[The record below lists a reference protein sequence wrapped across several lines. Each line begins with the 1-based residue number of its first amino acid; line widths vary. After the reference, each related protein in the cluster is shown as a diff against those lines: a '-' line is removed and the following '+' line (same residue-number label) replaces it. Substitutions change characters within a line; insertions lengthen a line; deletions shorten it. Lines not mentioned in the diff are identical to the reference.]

1 MANTPSSS
9 FHRVPPHSS
18 EFEQALLASCILEG
32 GQESISLCFEK
43 HIQPDSFYIPAHQTV
58 FKAICSLFN
67 ENKPVTE
74 LLLSEKLSAQGEFEN
89 IGGYDYLNLITNRID
104 TPAHVLHYIQRV
116 RDLAL
121 IRRIIRVSTQS
132 IEKAYAGIDDADQF
146 VEQVEKSVFAV
157 SQDRLSDSAAHIQK
171 SIDRV
176 GGLIKQM
183 SEHKGNVT
191 GVSSGFIDLD
201 KMTFGFH
208 PAEMIVVAA
217 RPSIGKTSLALSFAK
232 TAVLLEKEEKER
244 KIFPTLFFSLE
255 MSADQLAMRLLC
267 SQSGVDMTKLKDGRV
282 PQEGLKDLTQIGH
295 KFREAPLW
303 IDESANMTIL
313 EMRAKARR
321 LHNQHPLGLIIIDYL
336 QLISGSDARSP
347 REQQIAEISRGI
359 KAMAKELSVP
369 VVVLSQLNRESEKE
383 RRQPRLSDLR
393 ESGSIEQDADVVLLL
408 AKRRDADE
416 AEEMAQDTA
425 IRELI
430 IAKQRNGPV
439 GIVRLAFRK
448 NLTKFE
454 NYSART

>member
-1 MANTPSSS
+1 MANTKSSLL
-9 FHRVPPHSS
+9 HRVPPHSP

-32 GQESISLCFEK
+32 GQESISLCLQA
-43 HIQPDSFYIPAHQTV
+43 HIQPDSFYIPAHQTI
-58 FKAICSLFN
+58 FKAICSLLN
-67 ENKPVTE
+67 ENKPITE

-104 TPAHVLHYIQRV
+104 TPAHVHHYIQRV

-121 IRRIIRVSTQS
+121 IRHIIRVSTQS
-132 IEKAYAGIDDADQF
+132 IEKAYAGIDDVDQF

-171 SIDRV
+171 SIDHV

-183 SEHKGNVT
+183 LDHKGNVS
-191 GVSSGFIDLD
+191 GVPSGFIDLD

-232 TAVLLEKEEKER
+232 TAVLLEKEEQN
-244 KIFPTLFFSLE
+244 IFPTLFFSLE
-255 MSADQLAMRLLC
+255 MSSDQLAMRLLC
-267 SQSGVDMTKLKDGRV
+267 SQSGVDMTKLKDGHVSR
-282 PQEGLKDLTQIGH
+282 EGLKAFNQISRQ
-295 KFREAPLW
+295 FRKAPLW

-336 QLISGSDARSP
+336 QLISGSDGRSP

-359 KAMAKELSVP
+359 KAMAKELAVP
-369 VVVLSQLNRESEKE
+369 VIVLSQLNRESEKE

-393 ESGSIEQDADVVLLL
+393 ESGSIEQDADMVLLL
-408 AKRRDADE
+408 AKRRDTDE
-416 AEEMAQDTA
+416 AEEMSQDTA

-454 NYSART
+454 NYAKQT